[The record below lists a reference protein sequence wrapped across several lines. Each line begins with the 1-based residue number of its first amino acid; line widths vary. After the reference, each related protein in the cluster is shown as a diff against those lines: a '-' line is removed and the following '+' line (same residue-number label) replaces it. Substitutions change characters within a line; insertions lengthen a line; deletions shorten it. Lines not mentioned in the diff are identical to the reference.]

1 MRINNRNI
9 YYKSKKEI
17 TDLKVKNEIEKTFN
31 SHPAYGHRRL
41 AIELKINK
49 KKIRRIM
56 KKFNLKP
63 PRLWYRKSYITKQ
76 NKDYKDEF
84 DNLIKGLIFP
94 PKPNEI
100 WSSDLT
106 YVKYKGRFFYL
117 SIIKD
122 IAAKEIISFNLGDK
136 HNSNLVLKTIEEG
149 ARKHGRFPEI
159 FHSDRGKEF
168 LNEKCIDYLRKNKVR
183 ISVSDA
189 GSPWQNSYSESFFS
203 RFKAETGDLNRFEDL
218 GELTEYVYQYINYYN
233 NERII
238 TELKM
243 SPVKFRQNQRMCS

>member
-1 MRINNRNI
+1 M
-9 YYKSKKEI
+9 
-17 TDLKVKNEIEKTFN
+17 VKNEIEKTF
-31 SHPAYGHRRL
+31 SKHPAYGHRRL

-49 KKIRRIM
+49 KRIRRIM
-56 KKFNLKP
+56 RKFGLKP
-63 PRLWYRKSYITKQ
+63 PRLWHQKKYITKQ

-84 DNLIKGLIFP
+84 DNLIKNIIFP
-94 PKPNEI
+94 PKLNEV

-106 YVKYKGRFFYL
+106 YIKHKGRFFYL

-122 IAAKEIISFNLGDK
+122 ISTKEIISFNLGDK
-136 HNSNLVLKTIEEG
+136 HNSDLVLKTIKEG
-149 ARKHGRFPEI
+149 FKKCEKFPEI

-168 LNEKCIDYLRKNKVR
+168 LNENCIDYLKENKVR

-189 GSPWQNSYSESFFS
+189 GSPWQNGHSESFFS
-203 RFKAETGDLNRFEDL
+203 RFKAEAGDLNRFEDL
-218 GELTEYVYQYINYYN
+218 GELTEYIYQYINYYN

-243 SPVKFRQNQRMCS
+243 SPIQFKQNQRMCS